1 MISKEKMWLDVKWA
15 TRQRLQYIEMMA
27 WYGGVVTRADVAK
40 AFGISD
46 AAATKDLKLYGD
58 LAPGNLVYQHSVFGF
73 VPNESFAAAFS
84 DLAPAKAL
92 PIIAANLAVA
102 NGPYGAEL
110 IYGLASAS
118 LPLPVRLPSQQILAQ
133 ITRAIRG
140 RRKLRIRYRSLSDR
154 DNRASEESPAQRAL
168 EPHTLVN
175 TGIRWHVR
183 AYHEESCDFRDF
195 VLSRITHA
203 ECLDTPAES
212 SEQYDE
218 DWTETVSLKL
228 APHSGLDA
236 LKRESLLLDYGVAS
250 EGVIELEVR
259 RALLGYV
266 LQRMNVDTTPDHAM
280 NPNAYQ
286 LMLLNRDEIEPFA
299 AWAFYS
305 GLS

>member
-1 MISKEKMWLDVKWA
+1 MIPKEKMWLDVKWA

-27 WYGGVVTRADVAK
+27 WYGGVITRGDVAK

-46 AAATKDLKLYGD
+46 AAATKDLKLYSD

-73 VPNESFAAAFS
+73 VPNEGFAAAFS
-84 DLAPAKAL
+84 DLAPARAL

-154 DNRASEESPAQRAL
+154 DSRASEESPARLL
-168 EPHTLVN
+168 EPHTLVDIG
-175 TGIRWHVR
+175 TRWHVR

-195 VLSRITHA
+195 VLSRITDA
-203 ECLDTPAES
+203 ECLDMPAES

-236 LKRESLLLDYGVAS
+236 LKRQSLLLDYGVAIN
-250 EGVIELEVR
+250 GVIEVEVR